1 MKRLLS
7 IAFLLPLIALGND
20 ALIYTVRTSGT
31 GNPKER
37 TLALTPGTTLR
48 VAANGTLEV
57 VGNPALISSLGLGS
71 AAFAATGTAA
81 SQLPNNAQV
90 GMYAVLD
97 IELGGNYTD
106 FELKASAANWAGGS
120 MAYFYH
126 SPDPAKSTITSQVWT
141 MRPDVFFTD
150 SQYTNPGDPQQN
162 QRTWR
167 KQSATQ
173 SIAAMRTNAQSVI
186 PGVTVIVKY
195 MGAINRYNAA
205 LIWSYCRLTPT
216 GYEVDTAGRSIWHTI
231 TPKWISQPLQP

>member
-1 MKRLLS
+1 MKRILS

-20 ALIYTVRTSGT
+20 ALVYTVRTGGT
-31 GNPKER
+31 SAPKER
-37 TLALTPGTTLR
+37 TLSLAPGTTLR
-48 VAANGTLEV
+48 VATNGTLEV
-57 VGNPALISSLGLGS
+57 VGNAALASSLGLGS
-71 AAFAATGTAA
+71 AAFAYIGTGA

-106 FELKASAANWAGGS
+106 FELKASVANWAGGS
-120 MAYFYH
+120 MVYFYH
-126 SPDPAKSTITSQVWT
+126 SPDPSKSTFTSQIWSV
-141 MRPDVFFTD
+141 RPDVFFTD
-150 SQYTNPGDPQQN
+150 SQYTNVGDPQQN

-173 SIAAMRTNAQSVI
+173 SIAAMRTHAQSVI
-186 PGVTVIVKY
+186 PSVTIVVRDMGV
-195 MGAINRYNAA
+195 INRYNTA
-205 LIWSYCRLTPT
+205 LVWSYCRITPT